1 MEKHLDTENELRELL
16 IELLEELR
24 NPNLTENDIDDFVRN
39 DERFL
44 QLIDDK
50 MFATYVNLKKFDF
63 IQSKSTKRKN
73 LLNYQFAYNEKVQKS
88 LKNLS
93 PNVNKYYKKVNNLG
107 ILSGEFPLIEK
118 GALIFAQIVEEK
130 YEDII
135 RLINFAPN
143 NELEWKKR
151 EAVIKDIRKMIIE
164 ERKKFVNQFN
174 GQSCVNRNAFPFTKT
189 AIVMIATRKY
199 YEYLEN
205 TNENFE
211 QKKATEFLNYEYNL
225 FYVRH
230 KNCSVNRKRFKKL
243 QFLEILDIFDYTLRC
258 II

>member
-1 MEKHLDTENELRELL
+1 MEKHLDTENELRVLLEELK
-16 IELLEELR
+16 EELR
-24 NPNLTENDIDDFVRN
+24 NPNLTENDIDEFVRN

-44 QLIDDK
+44 QLIDDE
-50 MFATYVNLKKFDF
+50 MFTTYINLKEFDF

-73 LLNYQFAYNEKVQKS
+73 LLNYQLAYNEKVQKS
-88 LKNLS
+88 LKNLD

-118 GALIFAQIVEEK
+118 GALIFAKIVGEK

-135 RLINFAPN
+135 KLINFAPN
-143 NELEWKKR
+143 TELEWRKR
-151 EAVIKDIRKMIIE
+151 EAVIKDIRKMIID
-164 ERKKFVNQFN
+164 ERKKFVSQFN
-174 GQSCVNRNAFPFTKT
+174 SQKRINRNAFPFTKT
-189 AIVMIATRKY
+189 AIVMISTRKY
-199 YEYLEN
+199 YEYLES
-205 TNENFE
+205 TNENFI
-211 QKKATEFLNYEYNL
+211 QNKASEFRNYEYDL

-230 KNCSVNRKRFKKL
+230 KNCSVNRKRFKRL